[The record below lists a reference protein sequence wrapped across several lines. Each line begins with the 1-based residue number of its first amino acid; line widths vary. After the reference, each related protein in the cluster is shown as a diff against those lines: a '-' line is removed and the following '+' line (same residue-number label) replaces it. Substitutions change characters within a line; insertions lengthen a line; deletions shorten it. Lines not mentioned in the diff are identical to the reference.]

1 MISLSKLAH
10 DHMLVVFFVYGL
22 AFFLRGEGVLLK
34 QDKRSTLKLRSLLL
48 LLAGF
53 GLLHG
58 ASEWSDMFLA
68 LGETYWT
75 PFLFRII
82 KTIGFYLGLGSFV
95 FLLAF
100 GLRSV
105 ALDKSRFRWLER
117 PSLIVSLLFTVVVS
131 VQGIRTGLSNQWY
144 LTSGVLT
151 RYLLAFPGSLIAPSG
166 LFRTSSSREIKEINS
181 SAILRNIRGLA
192 GFFFLN

>member
-22 AFFLRGEGVLLK
+22 AFFLLGTAILLK

-68 LGETYWT
+68 LGETYLDAVSFSNYQDDWLL
-75 PFLFRII
+75 PWF
-82 KTIGFYLGLGSFV
+82 GFFC
-95 FLLAF
+95 
-100 GLRSV
+100 
-105 ALDKSRFRWLER
+105 
-117 PSLIVSLLFTVVVS
+117 
-131 VQGIRTGLSNQWY
+131 LS
-144 LTSGVLT
+144 
-151 RYLLAFPGSLIAPSG
+151 SG
-166 LFRTSSSREIKEINS
+166 LWS
-181 SAILRNIRGLA
+181 
-192 GFFFLN
+192 

>member
-10 DHMLVVFFVYGL
+10 DHMLVVFVVYGL
-22 AFFLRGEGVLLK
+22 AFFLLGTAILLK

-58 ASEWSDMFLA
+58 AGEWSDMFLA
-68 LGETYWT
+68 LGEAYWT

-82 KTIGFYLGLGSFV
+82 KTIGFYLALGSFV

-105 ALDKSRFRWLER
+105 SLGKSRFKWLAR
-117 PSLIVSLLFTVVVS
+117 AAPIVSLLFAVLGDGH
-131 VQGIRTGLSNQWY
+131 GI
-144 LTSGVLT
+144 
-151 RYLLAFPGSLIAPSG
+151 
-166 LFRTSSSREIKEINS
+166 
-181 SAILRNIRGLA
+181 
-192 GFFFLN
+192 